1 METHIPGGYAPE
13 LSSHDL
19 TVKMPD
25 GFRREPSDQVI
36 ENLKFFVRRSR
47 RSRGVQL
54 ARSFVRRENTP
65 EAVPPLA
72 LLLRGGQG
80 GEVRLKLYLTML
92 LLAVQPPFDIR
103 DSFPARSWAAALGLD
118 DPARKGARRIG
129 DAISWL
135 AEHKFIVT
143 ERRRGTPG
151 SVRLLSQDLSGDP
164 YERPAPGVGYVSLP
178 LGIWDKGWIVRLS
191 GTALVMLIVLLDMQG
206 GRTQPQWISP
216 PQARRRYDLSADTWT
231 KGLKELRAL
240 DLVTVTRRPQ
250 GNIFNHQRV
259 RNAYWVHEELLR
271 SS

>member
-1 METHIPGGYAPE
+1 MENHIPGGYAPE

-103 DSFPARSWAAALGLD
+103 DSFPAGSWAAALGL
-118 DPARKGARRIG
+118 
-129 DAISWL
+129 
-135 AEHKFIVT
+135 
-143 ERRRGTPG
+143 
-151 SVRLLSQDLSGDP
+151 
-164 YERPAPGVGYVSLP
+164 
-178 LGIWDKGWIVRLS
+178 
-191 GTALVMLIVLLDMQG
+191 
-206 GRTQPQWISP
+206 
-216 PQARRRYDLSADTWT
+216 
-231 KGLKELRAL
+231 
-240 DLVTVTRRPQ
+240 
-250 GNIFNHQRV
+250 
-259 RNAYWVHEELLR
+259 
-271 SS
+271 